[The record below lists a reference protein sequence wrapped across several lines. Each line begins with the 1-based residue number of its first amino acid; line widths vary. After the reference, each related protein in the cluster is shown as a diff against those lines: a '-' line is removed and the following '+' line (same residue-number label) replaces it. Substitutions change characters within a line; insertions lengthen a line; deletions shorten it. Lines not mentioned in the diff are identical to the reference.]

1 MMPHRGQNIGEL
13 HLVAPDICRLFC
25 DLHHK
30 YDGIAEHCRAQRR
43 QIARQLIAQHGDER
57 CHNRYFF
64 ASQRQRCEQNLTPS
78 QLRDHFLRHA
88 NGRWQEMHILVGKV
102 DL

>member
-1 MMPHRGQNIGEL
+1 MMPHRGQDIGEL
-13 HLVAPDICRLFC
+13 NFVVPDICRLFY

-30 YDGIAEHCRAQRR
+30 YDGIAGHYRTQRR
-43 QIARQLIAQHGDER
+43 QIERQLIAQHGNER
-57 CHNRYFF
+57 CHNRYF
-64 ASQRQRCEQNLTPS
+64 SPKQRQRCEQNLTSS
-78 QLRDHFLRHA
+78 QSRAHFLRHA